1 MPNNRKSIV
10 FRMVFL
16 GALGVNMAKCVS
28 YGIENNVKNCNFF
41 NFCFWRWGW
50 RLARAIVGERCVS
63 ACFGAENEPPKGS
76 VANVTKP
83 LTAFAESQSFYIFA
97 IQQN

>member
-28 YGIENNVKNCNFF
+28 YGIENNVKNCNDNIEDNTQMTIYKTNIFIIHPILNL
-41 NFCFWRWGW
+41 NF
-50 RLARAIVGERCVS
+50 RAIKPI
-63 ACFGAENEPPKGS
+63 FS
-76 VANVTKP
+76 VI
-83 LTAFAESQSFYIFA
+83 S
-97 IQQN
+97 

>member
-16 GALGVNMAKCVS
+16 GALGVNMARCAS

-41 NFCFWRWGW
+41 NFCSCNSESRVV
-50 RLARAIVGERCVS
+50 RTIVGES
-63 ACFGAENEPPKGS
+63 GFDA
-76 VANVTKP
+76 
-83 LTAFAESQSFYIFA
+83 
-97 IQQN
+97 